1 MMNVTNQP
9 VLVVED
15 DDNDV
20 LFVQRAFK
28 HAGILNPLQIVR
40 NGDDAVAYLEGSGT
54 FSDREKYPLP
64 VFMLLDLKM
73 PRRSGLEVLQ
83 WVKERDGLR
92 RIPIVVLTSSKN
104 EKDVNRAYELGAN
117 SYLVKPVSFE
127 GLIELT
133 KSLHLYWLVLNERP
147 SAER

>member
-1 MMNVTNQP
+1 MNVASQP
-9 VLVVED
+9 VLLVED

-28 HAGILNPLQIVR
+28 HAGILNRLEVVR
-40 NGDDAVAYLEGSGT
+40 DGEQAVDYLGGTGAYA
-54 FSDREKYPLP
+54 DREKYPLP
-64 VFMLLDLKM
+64 VFVLLDLKM

-83 WVKERDGLR
+83 WAKEREGLR
-92 RIPIVVLTSSKN
+92 RIPIVVLTSSK
-104 EKDVNRAYELGAN
+104 KDSDVSRAYELGAN

-133 KSLHLYWLVLNERP
+133 KSLQLYWLVLNERP
-147 SAER
+147 VFTP